1 MDTYMCQ
8 DEMSL
13 DPHLTASVES
23 TNQAQTCSLPDHVS
37 QVRIIRR
44 SSIRPR
50 EPSGLKA
57 RQLTRCFSG
66 RTILDAT
73 SVEVGPGV
81 LAVLEGP
88 NGVGKTTLL
97 RIFATVVQPDDGD
110 VSVDGYD
117 VMRDGVRVRER
128 IGAAFVNERSLYWR
142 LTGRENL
149 RLFARTRG
157 LSSRDARSQ
166 VDSLL
171 EELDLVEISHRWVAD
186 LSAGQRQR
194 LIIARAGLGTPT
206 CMLIDEPLR
215 GLDEAGIETMLSFL
229 RGRATRGAAVLIVA
243 PKLDELRAEA
253 DALYRLRDGRIHPWT
268 APETDGPPT
277 GPAQP

>member
-1 MDTYMCQ
+1 V
-8 DEMSL
+8 SL
-13 DPHLTASVES
+13 
-23 TNQAQTCSLPDHVS
+23 
-37 QVRIIRR
+37 VRLIRR
-44 SSIRPR
+44 SSTPTREPR

-57 RQLTRCFSG
+57 RQLTRRFSG

-73 SVEVGPGV
+73 GIEVGPGV

-88 NGVGKTTLL
+88 NGAGKTTLL
-97 RIFATVVQPDDGD
+97 RIFATVVRPDSGEA
-110 VSVDGYD
+110 SVDGYD
-117 VMRDGVRVRER
+117 VVRDGARVRER

-157 LSSRDARSQ
+157 LSSRDARLQ

-171 EELDLVEISHRWVAD
+171 EDLDLVEISRRWVAD

-194 LIIARAGLGTPT
+194 LIIARAGLGAPT

-229 RGRATRGAAVLIVA
+229 RSQATRGAAVLIVA
-243 PKLDELRAEA
+243 PKLDELQLHA
-253 DALYRLRDGRIHPWT
+253 DVLFRLSDRQIHPWT
-268 APETDGPPT
+268 VCDAVGPLT
-277 GPAQP
+277 GTTQP